1 MTTQAASGRRRA
13 ALLKLSILAA
23 GLVLAGLLLREV
35 GLAPAPGGVDRWVLG
50 QGLLGD
56 LVFVAVGAAATA
68 AGAPRQGVAF
78 LGGYALGVVEG
89 TALALAAQVLGCA
102 VSYLWARAI
111 GRGWAERRL
120 AGRFGHR
127 LRPLRDVL
135 AGSPFNATLALRLL
149 PVGNNLALNLLAG
162 MAGVSLLP
170 FLAGSGHRLPA
181 ADHRLR
187 PAGQGHPG
195 GRSLATRSRHR
206 AVRGVR
212 RHRPDVAAPPPGG
225 PGAGRGRLRRHI
237 TRDGAVAVRRD
248 DTAWI
253 RMSPSSGAGPA
264 GLAMACA
271 LAGSGLR
278 VTLLERAPEA
288 AIADPAFDGREIALT
303 HRSQA
308 ILRDLGAWDRI
319 PAAETAPLREAKVL
333 NGANPLALRFAPGRD
348 GEPLGR
354 LVPNHLIRRALFE
367 TAAGTDAVLMAGR
380 AVAGLSLG
388 AEGAQVTLDG
398 GEVVSA
404 RLVVAADSRFSEGA
418 AAGRNRCADA
428 RFRPHHDRR
437 ARRA

>member
-35 GLAPAPGGVDRWVLG
+35 GLAPGTGWVDRWVLG

-170 FLAGSGHRLPA
+170 FLAGSAIGYLPQTIVFA
-181 ADHRLR
+181 LLGKGIRVDGAWQL
-187 PAGQGHPG
+187 GLGIG
-195 GRSLATRSRHR
+195 LF
-206 AVRGVR
+206 AVSAVIGLML
-212 RHRPDVAAPPPGG
+212 
-225 PGAGRGRLRRHI
+225 LRRH
-237 TRDGAVAVRRD
+237 
-248 DTAWI
+248 
-253 RMSPSSGAGPA
+253 
-264 GLAMACA
+264 
-271 LAGSGLR
+271 
-278 VTLLERAPEA
+278 
-288 AIADPAFDGREIALT
+288 
-303 HRSQA
+303 Q
-308 ILRDLGAWDRI
+308 
-319 PAAETAPLREAKVL
+319 
-333 NGANPLALRFAPGRD
+333 
-348 GEPLGR
+348 
-354 LVPNHLIRRALFE
+354 
-367 TAAGTDAVLMAGR
+367 AGR
-380 AVAGLSLG
+380 A
-388 AEGAQVTLDG
+388 LDEDG
-398 GEVVSA
+398 
-404 RLVVAADSRFSEGA
+404 
-418 AAGRNRCADA
+418 
-428 RFRPHHDRR
+428 
-437 ARRA
+437 